1 MSTSRI
7 LSGPVTP
14 RTYRVAVAVA
24 GAAMS
29 GIVLTGAGVRLSQSG
44 LGCSD
49 WPTCSGDQLVPAWGL
64 HPWVEFGNRLLT
76 FAVSAPVAGAVLAA
90 HRRRPRR
97 RDLIVWA
104 WGLVAGVVGQIVVGG
119 VSVLLELQPLSV
131 ASHFLLSMVLLW
143 NSVVLWVRANSGPAP
158 ARPVFPSSI
167 RNHSRAMVVA
177 ATAVL
182 VTGTVV
188 TGAGPHSGD
197 SRAERLQI
205 ALVTAA
211 RIHSATVWLLVAV
224 TVALALRLS
233 RLGPDP
239 RRTIG
244 AGPRRLV
251 TFLMAAIA
259 AQGAV
264 GYTQYALG
272 VPAALVEVHVFG
284 SVVVWC
290 LALAAHLALPE
301 RDPMETTEPLAGA
314 ENNSARAVI
323 AGSTL
328 DTMKA

>member
-7 LSGPVTP
+7 LSGPVSP
-14 RTYRVAVAVA
+14 RAYRVAVAVA
-24 GAAMS
+24 GAAMA
-29 GIVLTGAGVRLSQSG
+29 GIVLTGAAVRLSQSG

-49 WPTCSGDQLVPAWGL
+49 WPTCSGDQLVPAWSL

-76 FAVSAPVAGAVLAA
+76 FAVSAAVAGAVLAA
-90 HRRRPRR
+90 HRRQPRR

-104 WGLVAGVVGQIVVGG
+104 WGLVAGVMGQIVVGG
-119 VSVLLELQPLSV
+119 VSVLLELQPISV
-131 ASHFLLSMVLLW
+131 ATHFLLSMVLLW

-167 RNHSRAMVVA
+167 LNHSRAMVAA

-182 VTGTVV
+182 MTGTVV

-197 SRAERLQI
+197 SRAERLPV
-205 ALVTAA
+205 ALVTVA
-211 RIHSATVWLLVAV
+211 RIHSATVWLFVAV
-224 TVALALRLS
+224 TVALAVRLS

-239 RRTIG
+239 RRSIG
-244 AGPRRLV
+244 IGPRRLLTV
-251 TFLMAAIA
+251 LLVAIA

-272 VPAALVEVHVFG
+272 VPAALVEVHVLG
-284 SVVVWC
+284 SVIVWC

-301 RDPMETTEPLAGA
+301 RDPMEAAENGTAA

-323 AGSTL
+323 GGSTV
-328 DTMKA
+328 DTMKV

>member
-1 MSTSRI
+1 MSTSRF
-7 LSGPVTP
+7 LSGPVSP
-14 RTYRVAVAVA
+14 RSYRVAVAVA
-24 GAAMS
+24 GAAMA

-49 WPTCSGDQLVPAWGL
+49 WPACTEDRLVPAWGL
-64 HPWVEFGNRLLT
+64 HAWVEFGNRLLT
-76 FAVSAPVAGAVLAA
+76 FAVSAAVAGAVLAA

-97 RDLIVWA
+97 RDLILWA
-104 WGLVAGVVGQIVVGG
+104 WGLVAGVMAQIVVGG

-131 ASHFLLSMVLLW
+131 ATHFLLSMVLLW

-167 RNHSRAMVVA
+167 LNHSRAMVAA
-177 ATAVL
+177 ATLVL

-272 VPAALVEVHVFG
+272 VPAALVEVHVLG
-284 SVVVWC
+284 SVIVWC

-301 RDPMETTEPLAGA
+301 RDPMETGRDGTDV
-314 ENNSARAVI
+314 ENNAARAVI
-323 AGSTL
+323 GSPTL

>member
-1 MSTSRI
+1 M
-7 LSGPVTP
+7 
-14 RTYRVAVAVA
+14 A
-24 GAAMS
+24 

-49 WPTCSGDQLVPAWGL
+49 WPACTEDRLVPAWGL
-64 HPWVEFGNRLLT
+64 HAWVEFGNRLLT
-76 FAVSAPVAGAVLAA
+76 FAVSAAVAGAVLAA

-97 RDLIVWA
+97 RDLILWA
-104 WGLVAGVVGQIVVGG
+104 WGLVAGVMAQIVVGG

-131 ASHFLLSMVLLW
+131 ATHFLLSMVLLW

-167 RNHSRAMVVA
+167 LNHSRAMVAA
-177 ATAVL
+177 ATLVL

-272 VPAALVEVHVFG
+272 VPAALVEVHVLG
-284 SVVVWC
+284 SVIVWC

-301 RDPMETTEPLAGA
+301 RDPMETGRDGTDV
-314 ENNSARAVI
+314 ENNAARAVI
-323 AGSTL
+323 GSPTL